1 MRQYIIS
8 IAVSAVV
15 SAIVGII
22 TPDKWGKYVR
32 IITGLVIVLCIANP
46 VFSLLRSNV
55 FDGFSYSNTVTLS
68 NGEEVIKRE
77 LISELSSRIENDI
90 SERIRTEYNRSNTA
104 KVDISVNDEG
114 AITGVNKIVLYGDS
128 MTDAV
133 YNRMK
138 EVYGTNEVTYG
149 GTGKNTS
156 KSE

>member
-22 TPDKWGKYVR
+22 TPDKWDKYVR

-46 VFSLLRSNV
+46 VLSLLRSDV
-55 FDGFSYSNTVTLS
+55 FEGFSYSNTVTLN
-68 NGEEVIKRE
+68 NGEEMLKGE

-90 SERIRTEYNRSNTA
+90 AERIKNEYNRSNTA
-104 KVDISVNDEG
+104 RVDISVNDEG
-114 AITGVNKIVLYGDS
+114 SIAGVNKIVLYGDS

-133 YNRMK
+133 YKRMK

-149 GTGKNTS
+149 GTEKNTS